1 MARKEPSNL
10 RKKYMLYNWYVQAF
24 IKDILSFAS
33 QRAKTRYTC
42 HTLAVFFRLLHS
54 LDIKI
59 LNFTFIWIE
68 EIETLTAA
76 KRYSHHRNA

>member
-24 IKDILSFAS
+24 IKDTLSFAS
-33 QRAKTRYTC
+33 QRAKTCYTC
-42 HTLAVFFRLLHS
+42 HTLAIFFRLLHS